1 MIASYCLNAAALL
14 VLAWPHLASAVYCD
28 HVLIDEGKPCE
39 HPDPTKQKTDVP
51 NPMLVPRFSGIA
63 TFLKLPMATEGTK
76 YDIAVL
82 GIPFDAAASYRAG
95 TRFGPGGVRLAS
107 RKLRASGYQPGSRL
121 HPFQDVTAVDVGDAA
136 VTPFDIAAAMEQAT
150 DFVMSVTKDK
160 GPAGLPQR
168 AVMIGGDH
176 LTPIATLRA
185 LKRSSQPS
193 GVCLIHFD
201 AHMDTSDDYFG
212 EKYTHGTPFRRAS
225 DEGLLR
231 PDCSISVG
239 LRGGLSG
246 VSDWSEHK
254 RLGFDIVTSDDLT
267 DLGFA
272 EVIRRMRQRVGN
284 QPTYVTVDI
293 DVLDPA
299 FAPGTGTLDPG
310 GLSSRE
316 LLRLLRGLVGLN
328 VVGGDVVEVS
338 PPYDHMEITQLTA
351 AYIALD
357 LIGLLSSA
365 ISSSSNHR
373 SEL

>member
-1 MIASYCLNAAALL
+1 MMVSCCLNAAALA
-14 VLAWPHLASAVYCD
+14 VMAWPRLACAAYCD

-39 HPDPTKQKTDVP
+39 YPDSGKQKTDVP
-51 NPMLVPRFSGIA
+51 NPMVVPRFSGIA

-82 GIPFDAAASYRAG
+82 GIPFDGGASYRAG
-95 TRFGPGGVRLAS
+95 ARFGPGGVRHAS
-107 RKLRASGYQPGSRL
+107 KKLRASGYQPGLRM
-121 HPFQDVTAVDVGDAA
+121 HPFQDVTVVDVGDAP
-136 VTPFDIAAAMEQAT
+136 VTPYDIATAMDQAT

-176 LTPIATLRA
+176 LVPVATLRA
-185 LKRSSQPS
+185 LRRSSQPS

-201 AHMDTSDDYFG
+201 AHMDTSEDFFG

-246 VSDWSEHK
+246 VSDWSEHR
-254 RLGFDIVTSDDLT
+254 RLGFDIVTADDVT
-267 DLGFA
+267 DLGFPA
-272 EVIRRMRQRVGN
+272 TLHRMRQRVGN

-338 PPYDHMEITQLTA
+338 PPYDHMEITQLNA
-351 AYIALD
+351 AYVALD
-357 LIGLLSSA
+357 LIGLLSNA
-365 ISSSSNHR
+365 ITSPDHHT
-373 SEL
+373 EL